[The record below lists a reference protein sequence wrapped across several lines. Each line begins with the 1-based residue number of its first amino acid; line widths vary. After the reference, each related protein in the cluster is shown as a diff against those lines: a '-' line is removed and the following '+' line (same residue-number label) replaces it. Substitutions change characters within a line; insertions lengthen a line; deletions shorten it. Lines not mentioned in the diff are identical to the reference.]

1 MNDQFHS
8 SKHFRDLA
16 AALDASKQMRELAAA
31 LDTTKQMR
39 ELAAAFDVSK
49 QMRDM
54 AAAFDVSKQM
64 RDMAAAFDVS
74 KQMREMAAAFDVS
87 KQMRDA
93 AAALDTTKQLRD
105 LAAQLTRTQVL
116 RWTHGVATAASGPI
130 DDALTDLAASLAD
143 GTSSQDDGIPGW
155 LFELPQLAQR
165 RLFLLVLGALW
176 AMTDAFNSFA
186 GVTPPAH
193 LDKLIIAL
201 LATVTVLN
209 ETIGDPPSNGS

>member
-39 ELAAAFDVSK
+39 EL
-49 QMRDM
+49 

-116 RWTHGVATAASGPI
+116 RWTHGVATAASGPAYRSCSKPCRRHVVAGRRNPRV
-130 DDALTDLAASLAD
+130 ALRTPAAGAAAALSTGPGSAMGNDRRVQQLCRSD
-143 GTSSQDDGIPGW
+143 SPGTSRQTDHRAAGDSHGSERDDRRSS
-155 LFELPQLAQR
+155 EQR
-165 RLFLLVLGALW
+165 LVSLRTSASRARGR
-176 AMTDAFNSFA
+176 DAS
-186 GVTPPAH
+186 
-193 LDKLIIAL
+193 
-201 LATVTVLN
+201 
-209 ETIGDPPSNGS
+209 

>member
-49 QMRDM
+49 QMRD
-54 AAAFDVSKQM
+54 
-64 RDMAAAFDVS
+64 
-74 KQMREMAAAFDVS
+74 MAAAFDVS

-193 LDKLIIAL
+193 LDTDHRA
-201 LATVTVLN
+201 A
-209 ETIGDPPSNGS
+209 GDSHGSERDDRRSSEQRLVSLRTSASRARGRDAS